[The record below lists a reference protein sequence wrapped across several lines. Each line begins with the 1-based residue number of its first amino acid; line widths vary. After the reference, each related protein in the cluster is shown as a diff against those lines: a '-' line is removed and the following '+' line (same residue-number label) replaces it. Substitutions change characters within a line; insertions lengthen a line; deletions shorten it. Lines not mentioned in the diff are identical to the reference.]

1 MRSILET
8 RPQGAQSEARECVAF
23 SKRARRARSV
33 ANSRVRPPLPTMIE
47 LSTERL
53 VLRPFCLDDVDALH
67 GLWATREVRR
77 YLFDGAVPAR
87 DRVVE
92 MVESSVEGFAELGY
106 GFFSLRLRQATTR
119 IVGFSG
125 FRPFDEAGVVE
136 MLFAVEPSYWGRGY
150 ATEASREVLRYGFA
164 QCDLRR
170 VVATTDTPNQRS
182 VRVLQ
187 RLGLFFE
194 MRRERHGLD
203 TVYYAMTG
211 DEFRA
216 SDLMCPRTERMAE

>member
-1 MRSILET
+1 
-8 RPQGAQSEARECVAF
+8 
-23 SKRARRARSV
+23 
-33 ANSRVRPPLPTMIE
+33 MIE

-67 GLWATREVRR
+67 TLWADREVRR
-77 YLFDGAVPAR
+77 YLFAGEVPAR
-87 DRVVE
+87 ERVVE
-92 MVESSVEGFAELGY
+92 MVENSVGGFEDLGY
-106 GFFSLRLRQATTR
+106 GFFSLRRRQSPNE
-119 IVGFSG
+119 IMGFSG
-125 FRPFDEAGVVE
+125 FRPFDEVGVVE
-136 MLFAVEPSYWGRGY
+136 MLFAVEPAHWRRGY
-150 ATEASREVLRYGFA
+150 ATEASREVLRYGFE

-194 MRRERHGLD
+194 KRRERHGLD
-203 TVYYAMTG
+203 TVYYAMTA

-216 SDLMCPRTERMAE
+216 SDLTSDRAVGIAE

>member
-1 MRSILET
+1 
-8 RPQGAQSEARECVAF
+8 
-23 SKRARRARSV
+23 
-33 ANSRVRPPLPTMIE
+33 MIK

-67 GLWATREVRR
+67 SLWADREVRR
-77 YLFDGAVPAR
+77 YLFDGEVQAR
-87 DRVVE
+87 ESVVE
-92 MVESSVEGFAELGY
+92 MVETSVAGFEEVGY
-106 GFFSLRLRQATTR
+106 GFFSLRRRQAPTD
-119 IVGFSG
+119 IMGFSG
-125 FRPFDEAGVVE
+125 FRPFDEVGVVE
-136 MLFAVEPSYWGRGY
+136 MLFAVEPAHWGRGY
-150 ATEASREVLRYGFA
+150 ATEASREVLRYGFE

-194 MRRERHGLD
+194 KRRERHGLD
-203 TVYYAMTG
+203 TVYYAMTA

-216 SDLMCPRTERMAE
+216 SDLTSDRTVGIAE